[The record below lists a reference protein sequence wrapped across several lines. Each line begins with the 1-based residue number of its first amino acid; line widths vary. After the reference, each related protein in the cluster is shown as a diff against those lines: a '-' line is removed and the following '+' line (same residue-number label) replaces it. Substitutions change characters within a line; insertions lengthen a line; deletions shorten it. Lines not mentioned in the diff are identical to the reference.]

1 MIRLQPTQ
9 LSEFPAVA
17 DADEAVITIWTLL
30 LVPLLISAIKR
41 LSDDVRS
48 DRRSQQELVNTGRV
62 RVEKVNIPWT

>member
-41 LSDDVRS
+41 VNDNVRA
-48 DRRSQQELVNTGRV
+48 DRRSEQELVNTTGCLL
-62 RVEKVNIPWT
+62 KK

>member
-1 MIRLQPTQ
+1 MIRLRPTQ

-41 LSDDVRS
+41 ASDDVRS
-48 DRRSQQELVNTGRV
+48 DRRSEQELVNTGRV
-62 RVEKVNIPWT
+62 SVEKLHIPWT